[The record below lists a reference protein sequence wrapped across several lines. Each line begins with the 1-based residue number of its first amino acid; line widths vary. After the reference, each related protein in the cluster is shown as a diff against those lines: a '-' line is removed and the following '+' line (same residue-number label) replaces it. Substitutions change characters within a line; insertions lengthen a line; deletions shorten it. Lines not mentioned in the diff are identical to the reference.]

1 MPRVPRMLFPSDRDQ
16 VPAKPKLP
24 AVLQL
29 SAQRTDRAAML
40 TTRFADLIGKARR
53 GKLSDHDIK
62 KPKQAT
68 DMIDQKA
75 RLQREKD
82 LRRRREESRRK
93 LERMKPTA
101 LFDDNASILKEFS
114 ALCGCPTIPYRFE
127 GSSSLENFGLRLK
140 RYTYDDIEE
149 ALRLDDAERKR
160 HIEEG
165 EIV

>member
-1 MPRVPRMLFPSDRDQ
+1 MRVPRMLFPSDRDQ
-16 VPAKPKLP
+16 AAAKPKLP

-53 GKLSDHDIK
+53 GKLLDHDMK

-75 RLQREKD
+75 RLFQRQKD

-93 LERMKPTA
+93 LERMKPMA
-101 LFDDNASILKEFS
+101 LFDDNALILKEFS

-127 GSSSLENFGLRLK
+127 GSSSLENFGLHLK

-149 ALRLDDAERKR
+149 ALRLDDVE
-160 HIEEG
+160 HGDIEEG
-165 EIV
+165 KIV